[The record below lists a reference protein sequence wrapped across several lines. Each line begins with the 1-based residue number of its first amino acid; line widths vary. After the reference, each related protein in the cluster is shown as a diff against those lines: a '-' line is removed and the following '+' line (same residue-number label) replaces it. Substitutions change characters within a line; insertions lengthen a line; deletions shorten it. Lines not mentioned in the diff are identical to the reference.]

1 MSDVKQVIARS
12 YDHNP
17 SGFAT
22 LADRLVYRH
31 LAAPLAKALEDAGG
45 PILDVATG
53 TGALGRLLSRSVGVD
68 LSRRLLAAN
77 PLQVLVCGD
86 AERLPFRAG
95 AFAAAGCAFGINH
108 FPEPEAAVAEMARV
122 AERVGLLT
130 WERPEV
136 TPHAPK
142 VAVLDAIAAHTG
154 DTHTEAGHLVDDMSE
169 RVGSEDA
176 VRALLESAGVGAHVV
191 TVTVEVPWP
200 GTAAFVDY
208 RLAMHSGQ
216 LTRGQRDA
224 ISLEARRAI
233 DALPA
238 DSRRWSA
245 RLVLGIGGHSQRG
258 HRT

>member
-17 SGFAT
+17 SGFAR

-31 LAAPLAKALEDAGG
+31 LAAPLARALEDAGG
-45 PILDVATG
+45 PVLDVATG
-53 TGALGRLLSRSVGVD
+53 TGALGRLLSRSVGID
-68 LSRRLLAAN
+68 LSRRLLTAN
-77 PLQVLVCGD
+77 PLEKLVCGD

-108 FPEPEAAVAEMARV
+108 FPEPEAAVTEMARV
-122 AERVGLLT
+122 AARVGLLT

-142 VAVLDAIAAHTG
+142 VAMLDAIAAHTG
-154 DTHTEAGHLVDDMSE
+154 QAHTEAGRIVDDMSE
-169 RVGSEDA
+169 HVGSEDA
-176 VRALLESAGVGAHVV
+176 VRALLESAGVDAHVV

-208 RLAMHSGQ
+208 RLAMHSGE
-216 LTRGQRDA
+216 LTREQRDA
-224 ISLEARRAI
+224 IARDARRAV
-233 DALPA
+233 DALPGN
-238 DSRRWSA
+238 SRRWRA
-245 RLVLGIGGHSQRG
+245 RLVLGTGARSERG